1 MAQGKKT
8 GGRQKGTPNKTT
20 KKVRDAISDVVN
32 NYFDSDKFA
41 KDIEDLD
48 PKDRVSAIEK
58 LASYV
63 IPKLQSVDV
72 NAEVKSQT
80 NIVSARLREMG
91 EKEGK

>member
-63 IPKLQSVDV
+63 IPKLQSVNLDADV
-72 NAEVKSQT
+72 KTELTIEDMLVEYS
-80 NIVSARLREMG
+80 E
-91 EKEGK
+91 EEE

>member
-32 NYFDSDKFA
+32 NYFNSDKFE
-41 KDIEDLD
+41 KDIEKLD

-63 IPKLQSVDV
+63 IPKLQSVNLEADAKV
-72 NAEVKSQT
+72 DMTLSNKLAEM
-80 NIVSARLREMG
+80 AE
-91 EKEGK
+91 EEE

>member
-41 KDIEDLD
+41 KDIEKLD

-63 IPKLQSVDV
+63 IPKLQSVNLDADV
-72 NAEVKSQT
+72 KTELTIEDMLVEYS
-80 NIVSARLREMG
+80 E
-91 EKEGK
+91 EEE